1 MANNAGLPTFL
12 DMTTPMYNPMATPNY
27 DHLGCFDQ
35 LNNGGNA
42 DEMNIVCGMQSPHP
56 YYGGM
61 QYQSMSTATGGSSI
75 GLGQYSAGASG
86 GLTSTTTTG
95 SN

>member
-1 MANNAGLPTFL
+1 
-12 DMTTPMYNPMATPNY
+12 
-27 DHLGCFDQ
+27 
-35 LNNGGNA
+35 
-42 DEMNIVCGMQSPHP
+42 MNIVCGMQSPHP

-95 SN
+95 SNKVNSISTSAFTSQGI